1 MRQTISFSVVSSSDQ
16 FLLYLIYFQLFRTE
30 FSSKLASTPICPLNG
45 TQLVFRSYQRTINN
59 NVTLEAPKGAQ
70 IHHQIILDMVRPPM
84 LLAVKGRE
92 VLIPLLLQMPKH
104 FLIQVQIL
112 RVVADLHQHPKF
124 IRGMVAMETI
134 AIEITTE
141 EVHPVD
147 RELD

>member
-1 MRQTISFSVVSSSDQ
+1 M
-16 FLLYLIYFQLFRTE
+16 
-30 FSSKLASTPICPLNG
+30 
-45 TQLVFRSYQRTINN
+45 
-59 NVTLEAPKGAQ
+59 EAPKGAQ
-70 IHHQIILDMVRPPM
+70 IHHQIILDMV
-84 LLAVKGRE
+84 LAQMPLVVKGRE
-92 VLIPLLLQMPKH
+92 VLIPLLLPMPKH

-124 IRGMVAMETI
+124 IRGMVVMETI